1 LAQLGSELK
10 FQPIYIIL
18 NQKKIKFLTFTWI
31 QFILDLPFIWIYN
44 LAVKLFI
51 PYQFPFRLW
60 LSDENNCQYHKKF
73 HFYFQLIW
81 LINKITLINVFAFDS
96 SRLIHNTLV
105 IVFYTLKISITCVWI
120 PVMISF
126 LVDSQK
132 EKKYWMINNYWM
144 HFLLFYCSKISD

>member
-1 LAQLGSELK
+1 MAQLGSELK